1 MALIRAEPLLAGR
14 ARGALLRVVRPLSFW
29 GGVDAASGMIVDPDS
44 DAYGERL
51 GGTVLALAATR
62 GSSSSSAVLL
72 ELAYRGLAPAALLLA
87 EPDAILLVGAIVAR
101 EMGWQAPV
109 VLRLDAARQAELR
122 AGALL
127 EIDAEGEVAGS

>member
-14 ARGALLRVVRPLSFW
+14 ARGPLLRLVQPLSFW
-29 GGVDAASGMIVDPDS
+29 GGVDAGSGMIVDPDS
-44 DAYGERL
+44 DAYGQTV

-72 ELAYRGLAPAALLLA
+72 ELAYRRLAPAALLMA
-87 EPDAILLVGAIVAR
+87 EPDAILLVGAIVGR
-101 EMGWQAPV
+101 EMGWPAPA
-109 VLRLDAARQAELR
+109 VLRLDATAQAALP

-127 EIDAEGEVAGS
+127 EIDAEGEIAAQ

>member
-14 ARGALLRVVRPLSFW
+14 ARGPLLRLVQPLSFW
-29 GGVDAASGMIVDPDS
+29 GGVDAAAGMIVDPDS
-44 DAYGERL
+44 DAYGQMV

-72 ELAYRGLAPAALLLA
+72 ELARRGIAPAALLLA

-101 EMGWQAPV
+101 EMGWPAPA
-109 VLRLDAARQAELR
+109 VLRLDAAAQAALP
-122 AGALL
+122 AGAML
-127 EIDAEGEVAGS
+127 EIDAEGEIAAQ

>member
-14 ARGALLRVVRPLSFW
+14 ARGPLLRLARPLSFW
-29 GGVDAASGMIVDPDS
+29 GGVDPATGAIVDRDS
-44 DAYGERL
+44 DGYGRTV

-72 ELAYRGLAPAALLLA
+72 ELAHRGLGPAALLLA

-101 EMGWQAPV
+101 EMGWPAPP
-109 VLRLDAARQAELR
+109 VLRLAAADQARL
-122 AGALL
+122 AQGVAI
-127 EIDAEGEVAGS
+127 EIAEDGGLA